1 MIQFDYSN
9 EKYSIPAGAPE
20 NAMDEARRFMSELRS
35 RLGDD
40 TVVLAVS
47 LETGKRFAGLA
58 VCSRETKEF
67 VPDNRLIIRD
77 HSSSLYEHDPDKG
90 TITLTTYDSGDK
102 NVREHKEGVLADFF
116 LKKSNHP
123 CDIFYNLL
131 LEEGFEP
138 ESLMLQTH
146 YWTDLRELGAVEKDD
161 EGCEEEDPEGFAW
174 ALTDDFDLPWP
185 FDQRITV
192 YECKDLRLYTRT
204 DKDDNRGRL
213 GICEVYTS
221 LEEFLGGPAPDLEF
235 PDTPENRDLLLEALG
250 KASAVLLKT
259 ITDTPW
265 ATLLAV
271 LRDSLA
277 DIVCQE
283 E

>member
-20 NAMDEARRFMSELRS
+20 SAMDEARRFMSELRS
-35 RLGDD
+35 RLDDD
-40 TVVLAVS
+40 TVILAVS
-47 LETGKRFAGLA
+47 LETDKRFAGLA

-90 TITLTTYDSGDK
+90 TITFTTYDSGDK
-102 NVREHKEGVLADFF
+102 NVREHKKGVLADFF

-123 CDIFYNLL
+123 SDIFYNLL

-161 EGCEEEDPEGFAW
+161 AMY
-174 ALTDDFDLPWP
+174 
-185 FDQRITV
+185 QRILDAAQVSAKPQELRKRLRIAEGGDV
-192 YECKDLRLYTRT
+192 YLFGTTTAGGEHRLLFCTKR
-204 DKDDNRGRL
+204 R
-213 GICEVYTS
+213 
-221 LEEFLGGPAPDLEF
+221 
-235 PDTPENRDLLLEALG
+235 
-250 KASAVLLKT
+250 
-259 ITDTPW
+259 
-265 ATLLAV
+265 
-271 LRDSLA
+271 
-277 DIVCQE
+277 
-283 E
+283 

>member
-20 NAMDEARRFMSELRS
+20 NAMDEARRFVSELRS

-77 HSSSLYEHDPDKG
+77 HSSSLYEHDPDQG

-161 EGCEEEDPEGFAW
+161 EGCGEEAPEGFAW
-174 ALTDDFDLPWP
+174 SLTDDFDLPWP
-185 FDQRITV
+185 FDQR
-192 YECKDLRLYTRT
+192 

-213 GICEVYTS
+213 GICEVYTT

-235 PDTPENRDLLLEALG
+235 PDTPENRDLLLGALKKG
-250 KASAVLLKT
+250 SATLSRT

-265 ATLLAV
+265 VTLLAI